1 MITMENDRRARRTKT
16 LLKNAY
22 IELLQEKK
30 FTEISVK
37 ELCELAD
44 INRGTFY
51 LHYNDIYDLKTQLE
65 DDIMNQLEEL
75 VLSHASLNTSDD
87 TYQLF
92 LQLFQFTEKNQL
104 YFSAF
109 LGENGDISYFKR
121 MQGMFKDLYLG
132 LLLQGK
138 TPSNSTNLDYS
149 YNFIASGF
157 TGLIENWLSNSKRPA
172 PEEMA
177 ILVNR
182 ILYEGLPSLLSFL

>member
-1 MITMENDRRARRTKT
+1 MENDRRTRRTKT

-22 IELLQEKK
+22 IQLLKEKK

-65 DDIMNQLEEL
+65 DDIMHQLEEL
-75 VLSHASLNTSDD
+75 VLSHASLKTNDD

-92 LQLFQFTEKNQL
+92 LHLFQFTEANQP
-104 YFSAF
+104 YFTAF
-109 LGENGDISYFKR
+109 LGSNGDISYFKR
-121 MQGMFKDLYLG
+121 MQTIFKDLYLG
-132 LLLQGK
+132 LLLDGK
-138 TPSNSTNLDYS
+138 TPANSTSLDYS

-157 TGLIENWLSNSKRPA
+157 TGLIENWLSNSERPA

-177 ILVNR
+177 ALVNR

>member
-1 MITMENDRRARRTKT
+1 MENDRRTRRTKI

-51 LHYNDIYDLKTQLE
+51 LHYNDIYELKKQLE

-75 VLSHASLNTSDD
+75 VLSHASLETNDD

-109 LGENGDISYFKR
+109 LGANGDISYFKR

-138 TPSNSTNLDYS
+138 TPTNSTNLDYS

-157 TGLIENWLSNSKRPA
+157 TGLIENWLSNSNRPS

-177 ILVNR
+177 TLVNR